1 MVAARDDP
9 AKDAEIAD
17 LRGRLEA
24 ALGVLTATQREVV
37 LLHDLDGW
45 THADIA
51 TAIGTSEGMSRQH
64 LFNARRRLREAL
76 GQNTSREHAHGEEPL
91 DLSPLDPTRGAAFD
105 NRVAAII
112 REARVGAPVTVV
124 DYLSRWTRPALAAA
138 AVIAVLSGIPLLRQ
152 DAPPV
157 GGTTAEILGVPP
169 GLVAIARS
177 TQAPGVTDL
186 AEALGVEAGHGR

>member
-1 MVAARDDP
+1 M
-9 AKDAEIAD
+9 
-17 LRGRLEA
+17 
-24 ALGVLTATQREVV
+24 
-37 LLHDLDGW
+37 H
-45 THADIA
+45 
-51 TAIGTSEGMSRQH
+51 MS
-64 LFNARRRLREAL
+64 
-76 GQNTSREHAHGEEPL
+76 EEPL

-124 DYLSRWTRPALAAA
+124 DYLSRWTRPALAA
-138 AVIAVLSGIPLLRQ
+138 AVLSGIPLLRQ

-186 AEALGVEAGHGR
+186 AEALGVEASHGR

>member
-1 MVAARDDP
+1 M
-9 AKDAEIAD
+9 
-17 LRGRLEA
+17 
-24 ALGVLTATQREVV
+24 
-37 LLHDLDGW
+37 H
-45 THADIA
+45 
-51 TAIGTSEGMSRQH
+51 MS
-64 LFNARRRLREAL
+64 
-76 GQNTSREHAHGEEPL
+76 EEPL

-112 REARVGAPVTVV
+112 RAAHVGAPASVV

-138 AVIAVLSGIPLLRQ
+138 AVIAVLSGIPLLRH

-186 AEALGVEAGHGR
+186 AEALGVEASHGR